1 MLGRYYQWGVVS
13 MVDIRNINPVAVT
26 TLDRAPKPASRTE
39 PRDMPSSKL
48 GADATKV
55 ERRRNPDR
63 RRGRDKGKFDRRLGA
78 DRRRNAVDIE
88 V

>member
-1 MLGRYYQWGVVS
+1 
-13 MVDIRNINPVAVT
+13 MVDIRNINPVSVT
-26 TLDRAPKPASRTE
+26 TLDRAPKPASRAE

-48 GADATKV
+48 QAEAPKV

-63 RRGRDKGKFDRRLGA
+63 RRGRGKGTFDRRIGA
-78 DRRRNAVDIE
+78 DRRRNSIDIE

>member
-1 MLGRYYQWGVVS
+1 

-26 TLDRAPKPASRTE
+26 QLDRAPKPASRAE
-39 PRDMPSSKL
+39 PRDVPTSKL
-48 GADATKV
+48 RTEAPKV

-63 RRGRDKGKFDRRLGA
+63 RRGRGKDKIDRRLGA
-78 DRRRNAVDIE
+78 ERRRNTIDIE

>member
-1 MLGRYYQWGVVS
+1 
-13 MVDIRNINPVAVT
+13 MVDVRINPIAVT
-26 TLDRAPKPASRTE
+26 QLDRAPKPASRAE

-48 GADATKV
+48 STDAPKV

-63 RRGRDKGKFDRRLGA
+63 RRGRGKGAFDRRIGA
-78 DRRRNAVDIE
+78 DRRRNAIDIE

>member
-1 MLGRYYQWGVVS
+1 
-13 MVDIRNINPVAVT
+13 MVDVRSISPIPVT
-26 TLDRAPKPASRTE
+26 QLDRAPKPASRAE

-48 GADATKV
+48 GSDAPKV

-63 RRGRDKGKFDRRLGA
+63 RRGRGKGAFDRRVGA
-78 DRRRNAVDIE
+78 DRRRNSIDIE

>member
-1 MLGRYYQWGVVS
+1 MI
-13 MVDIRNINPVAVT
+13 DIRNINPIAVT
-26 TLDRAPKPASRTE
+26 QLDRAPKPASRAE

-48 GADATKV
+48 GAESPKI

-63 RRGRDKGKFDRRLGA
+63 RRGRGKGAFDRRLGA
-78 DRRRNAVDIE
+78 DRRRNAIDIE

>member
-1 MLGRYYQWGVVS
+1 
-13 MVDIRNINPVAVT
+13 MVDIRNINPVPVT
-26 TLDRAPKPASRTE
+26 QIDRAPRPTTRAE

-48 GADATKV
+48 GTEAPKV

-63 RRGRDKGKFDRRLGA
+63 RRGRGKGVFDRRLGA
-78 DRRRNAVDIE
+78 DRRRNSVDIE

>member
-1 MLGRYYQWGVVS
+1 

-26 TLDRAPKPASRTE
+26 TLDRAPKPASRAE

-48 GADATKV
+48 GGESPKV

-63 RRGRDKGKFDRRLGA
+63 RRGRGKGAIDRRLSA
-78 DRRRNAVDIE
+78 ERRRNAIDIE
-88 V
+88 I

>member
-1 MLGRYYQWGVVS
+1 
-13 MVDIRNINPVAVT
+13 MVDVRNINPIPVT
-26 TLDRAPKPASRTE
+26 QFDRAPKPASRAE
-39 PRDMPSSKL
+39 PRDMPSTKL
-48 GADATKV
+48 GSDAPKV

-63 RRGRDKGKFDRRLGA
+63 RRNRAKETFDRRLGA